1 MFINKPNKQ
10 TKPPN
15 KLKPKKKNLK
25 DKKFDYHMIFF
36 LIIIQLQIVAY
47 MNNNTSNFKIVIRN
61 VQKVNIKKS
70 IPSAYKEHIVPF

>member
-1 MFINKPNKQ
+1 
-10 TKPPN
+10 
-15 KLKPKKKNLK
+15 
-25 DKKFDYHMIFF
+25 MIFF

-70 IPSAYKEHIVPF
+70 IPSAYKEHIVPFLLVK